1 MYFAL
6 LRQASGSTQEGLCV
20 ANTVAS
26 CLESSLNKP
35 LGTEGFFVSKYV
47 SMALEDL
54 FCGSI
59 SHGETLSGIATDESL
74 FNFT

>member
-20 ANTVAS
+20 ANIVAS

-35 LGTEGFFVSKYV
+35 LGTKGFFVSK
-47 SMALEDL
+47 
-54 FCGSI
+54 
-59 SHGETLSGIATDESL
+59 
-74 FNFT
+74 